1 MEHVY
6 KAVNKEFPYLK
17 LKSSKPLAQ
26 HLRKNY
32 SEFYE
37 SHIKK
42 SHHFNRRITDEH
54 STFLR
59 DHHRKYPKKGLASV
73 HKAFL
78 KAFPGIT
85 FKKDSIHQHLKKKH
99 DIYLL

>member
-6 KAVNKEFPYLK
+6 KAVNKEFPHLK
-17 LKSSKPLAQ
+17 LKSSRSLAD
-26 HLRKNY
+26 HMRKND
-32 SEFYE
+32 SELYIN
-37 SHIKK
+37 HIKK

-54 STFLR
+54 STFLM
-59 DHHRKYPKKGLASV
+59 DHHRKYSKKGLASV

-78 KAFPGIT
+78 KAFPRIT

-99 DIYLL
+99 GIYLL